1 MNLLYVWNEAYSN
14 TKRNAGYQLSS
25 KYQITFIRQE
35 GTLSIRRRESLS
47 EGDFWGKHIYDVM
60 TVVGNNGAG
69 KTQLACCIMATL
81 DAADAFGE
89 CRVPFLLVFE
99 DNQRGN
105 PKIKIFSNNLKFSVD
120 TALQCDR
127 APSRDDL
134 KRFKFVYFT
143 DTLSLLDYEWEKH
156 GVVCD
161 NSLGGAIRRA
171 YKHNREMHYIGSTV
185 SPIINYFD
193 DEMWRVLEFARSNQT
208 QKTIPFALPKTADFS
223 AKLWQTN
230 LEYIAEELKDMGRPD
245 GKEILSKKCGE
256 MQRVYGLTLC
266 STLAIHLMLN
276 LFKTACIPQTTSE
289 DLREQAD
296 NFLEAIS
303 QTGCQDETALDMMVR
318 LMERLKQTDN
328 RNVIPPYMEMVLWLK
343 KQSTLQS
350 SRNWE
355 TWTLNLSK
363 DQQTIDDLY
372 HHYRETSFSYPYL
385 LIHFGLSTGEYALLR
400 RFTRINELLDHQS
413 NGKAY
418 VTNNIEREVECD
430 GLMLWF
436 DEADQS
442 MHPEW
447 QRTQLNWLLQFISG
461 RFETCETQL
470 VMATHSPI
478 MLSDIPREHVLYL
491 RNIEGETQ
499 VEQRE
504 VRTFG
509 SNIHTLFR
517 DAFFLSEGTM
527 GAFAERKIN
536 DIAQSLQESEEEVP
550 SGILSIV
557 EEIGD
562 DVIRNKLRQ
571 MCRIH
576 PSSRDRQMD
585 HQAVEQ
591 TIHLLRNQ
599 VKRLESAIRE
609 LENMKYD

>member
-1 MNLLYVWNEAYSN
+1 MNGN
-14 TKRNAGYQLSS
+14 RN
-25 KYQITFIRQE
+25 
-35 GTLSIRRRESLS
+35 
-47 EGDFWGKHIYDVM
+47 V
-60 TVVGNNGAG
+60 
-69 KTQLACCIMATL
+69 
-81 DAADAFGE
+81 
-89 CRVPFLLVFE
+89 
-99 DNQRGN
+99 
-105 PKIKIFSNNLKFSVD
+105 
-120 TALQCDR
+120 
-127 APSRDDL
+127 
-134 KRFKFVYFT
+134 
-143 DTLSLLDYEWEKH
+143 
-156 GVVCD
+156 
-161 NSLGGAIRRA
+161 
-171 YKHNREMHYIGSTV
+171 
-185 SPIINYFD
+185 
-193 DEMWRVLEFARSNQT
+193 
-208 QKTIPFALPKTADFS
+208 IP
-223 AKLWQTN
+223 
-230 LEYIAEELKDMGRPD
+230 G
-245 GKEILSKKCGE
+245 
-256 MQRVYGLTLC
+256 
-266 STLAIHLMLN
+266 
-276 LFKTACIPQTTSE
+276 PQTTSE

-296 NFLEAIS
+296 KFLEIIS

-350 SRNWE
+350 SGNWE

-436 DEADQS
+436 DETDQS

-447 QRTQLNWLLQFISG
+447 QRTQLDWLLQFISR
-461 RFETCETQL
+461 RFVTCETQL

-478 MLSDIPREHVLYL
+478 MLSNIPREHVLYL

-517 DAFFLSEGTM
+517 DAFFLNKGTM

-550 SGILSIV
+550 SDILSIV

-571 MCRIH
+571 MCWIH

-585 HQAVEQ
+585 HQAAEQ